1 MTQEIRC
8 TAGHPR
14 LPGRV
19 CNGKL
24 ADVLDGTVAVLLV
37 SELVAIGPGCAL
49 LACPRC
55 GLNYVL
61 APRPVAERQAAG

>member
-8 TAGHPR
+8 TATHPR
-14 LPGRV
+14 LRGRS

-24 ADVLDGTVAVLLV
+24 ADVVDGTVTV
-37 SELVAIGPGCAL
+37 LVAQDLRAIGAGCAL

-55 GLNYVL
+55 GVVYVL
-61 APRPVAERQAAG
+61 APRPVAGERVAG